1 MSFRRR
7 IVYTLFGFHF
17 IIVIILA
24 RAQNR
29 SNPKMFSRKESASS
43 AKKENATP
51 LEEAWK
57 CEICLEE
64 IKNSTIDMMECEF
77 CGKHFCREC
86 LNISKG
92 DYKVLSKR
100 SDTHWFALCVKR
112 KQCQAL
118 IAKN

>member
-1 MSFRRR
+1 M
-7 IVYTLFGFHF
+7 G
-17 IIVIILA
+17 
-24 RAQNR
+24 
-29 SNPKMFSRKESASS
+29 SRKESASS

-51 LEEAWK
+51 LEESYK

-64 IKNSTIDMMECEF
+64 VKNSSIDMMECAFSE
-77 CGKHFCREC
+77 KHFCKEC

-112 KQCQAL
+112 KRWQAL
-118 IAKN
+118 KAKS